1 MRRYLRAAVI
11 VAFLAPA
18 VAQAQYFGQNK
29 VQYTYFDF
37 QIIQTEHFDVYYYGN
52 FREAALDAARM
63 AERGY
68 ARLSRILNH
77 QWRERKPLIL
87 YASGTDFS
95 QTNTTYG
102 EIGEGTGGFTELFKH
117 RIVLPLTGSYADFE
131 HVLQHE
137 LVHAF
142 QYDVFSRGRI
152 GGGFQALAAAQ
163 PPLWFMEG
171 MAEYLSIG
179 PVDPRTAMWMRDAA
193 IEGRMPTIE
202 QMTINPYQYFP
213 YRFGHALWAYIGQ
226 KWGDETIGAILQGA
240 VVSGIERSFQR
251 VLGLS
256 LEQLSDEWREAV
268 QNTYL
273 PQVADHERARR
284 FGRLVIDRRRTGGTL
299 HVSPQVSPDGRR
311 IAYLSERNFFF
322 VDLHLADA
330 ETGRHVRRLVR
341 SNFDPNFESLRFVN
355 SSGSWSPDGSEYVFA
370 SKSGAS
376 DVINIV
382 NVRSGRVVQR
392 IRPAVQAV
400 TNPAFS
406 PDGQRIVFS
415 GLSGGWSDLYIVDRD
430 GGNERRLTAD
440 RYADLQP
447 QWSPDGRT
455 LAFVT
460 DRGPETDFSVLR
472 FGNLRIALYHLDG
485 DSVEL
490 LRGMEQ
496 GHNLNPQWAPDGRS
510 LAFVSDRTGIYNLFL
525 FDLDSAQAYQLTRAY
540 TGLSGLTD
548 LSPVLSWAR
557 EADRLVFTYY
567 ERGEYNVY
575 AIDNPR
581 ALRREP
587 YREPAVPM
595 IALANASAQ
604 PLRSDLFGPSRPV
617 TDAGV
622 PRLGQAQAVPGAPQQ
637 PGAQL
642 AGGQAPPAAAAT
654 ESGGVSIYRGAGGA
668 LRRSDAGPHTA
679 LRDTTQPAPLSV
691 AQLLD
696 SVRLALP
703 DTAEFTSRPY
713 RVRFS
718 PDYVSRPT
726 IGYSR
731 DNFGRGFFGGA
742 AIQLSDI
749 LGNHQLSIAALV
761 NGRISEAQAFVA
773 YANLSRRLNWAVGA
787 SQQPYYFYGSSTFES
802 YPQADV
808 YTQRIRRI
816 VVREVFG
823 QANYPFNRFRRLE
836 VGTRLVN
843 VSDATLNVITLY
855 DPLTGFPFGQY
866 DSLSSGRNQ
875 YFAQPSIAL
884 VFDNSL
890 FGFTSPFY
898 GRRSRIELSQAI
910 GDWRYTQLLAD
921 YRRYDYLGLPFFNL
935 ATRILFVGRFGRNE
949 EEFPMYLGST
959 ELVRGY
965 TYASFQRSEC
975 GTTSAQSVSGCG
987 SVDQLIGSR
996 IAVANVELR
1005 VPLIRNLT
1013 LGVLPIGFPP
1023 IEGALWFDAGLAWSR
1038 GADVRWS
1045 RPEYAPET
1053 VRAPVTSYGFGLRAN
1068 VLGFLILRLDY
1079 AVPRQRTHGG
1089 YWMVSLGPPF

>member
-1 MRRYLRAAVI
+1 MRKLIRTLAVAA
-11 VAFLAPA
+11 LAVPA
-18 VAQAQYFGQNK
+18 VAEAQYFGQNK

-102 EIGEGTGGFTELFKH
+102 DIGEATGGFTELFKH

-179 PVDPRTAMWMRDAA
+179 PVDARTAMWMRDAA

-202 QMTINPYQYFP
+202 QMTLDPYQYFP
-213 YRFGHALWAYIGQ
+213 YRFGHGLWAYIGQ

-240 VVSGIERSFQR
+240 VVGGIERSFQR

-284 FGRLVIDRRRTGGTL
+284 FGRMVIDRRRTGGTL
-299 HVSPQVSPDGRR
+299 HVSPQISPDGRR

-330 ETGRHVRRLVR
+330 ESGRHLRRLVR

-355 SSGSWSPDGSEYVFA
+355 SAGSWSPDGTEYVFA
-370 SKSGAS
+370 SKSGPS

-382 NVRSGRVVQR
+382 DVRSGRVVQR
-392 IRPAVQAV
+392 IRPGVQAV
-400 TNPAFS
+400 TNPSFS
-406 PDGQRIVFS
+406 PDGRRIVFS
-415 GLSGGWSDLYIVDRD
+415 GLNGGWSDLYIIDRD
-430 GGNERRLTAD
+430 GSNERRLTED

-447 QWSPDGRT
+447 VWSPDGRA

-460 DRGPETDFSVLR
+460 DRGPETDFGILR
-472 FGNLRIALYHLDG
+472 FGSFRLALYHLEG
-485 DSVEL
+485 DSIEL
-490 LRGMEQ
+490 LQGME
-496 GHNLNPQWAPDGRS
+496 GNNLNPQWAPDSRS
-510 LAFVSDRTGIYNLFL
+510 LAFISDRTGIYNLFL
-525 FDLDSAQAYQLTRAY
+525 FDRDSVETYQLTRAY

-575 AIDNPR
+575 SIDNPR

-587 YREPAVPM
+587 YRQPTTPM

-604 PLRSDLFGPSRPV
+604 PLRADILGRPQAASDA
-617 TDAGV
+617 D
-622 PRLGQAQAVPGAPQQ
+622 PRLIPAPAPQQ
-637 PGAQL
+637 PSGAQL
-642 AGGQAPPAAAAT
+642 AGGQAPPPATAT
-654 ESGGVSIYRGAGGA
+654 EPGGVSIYRGSSGA
-668 LRRSDAGPHTA
+668 LRRSDTGPGGA
-679 LRDTTQPAPLSV
+679 LRDSSQAAPLSV

-703 DTAEFTSRPY
+703 DTAEFTSRRY
-713 RVRFS
+713 RIRFS

-726 IGYSR
+726 IGYTR

-749 LGNHQLSIAALV
+749 LGNHQLSIAAQV
-761 NGRISEAQAFVA
+761 NGRISEAQVFTA
-773 YANLSRRLNWAVGA
+773 YANLSRRLNWAVGVA
-787 SQQPYYFYGSSTFES
+787 QQPYYYYGTTE
-802 YPQADV
+802 YQALPEADV
-808 YTQRIRRI
+808 LIYRLRRI
-816 VVREVFG
+816 VMREVFG
-823 QANYPFNRFRRLE
+823 QANYPFNRFRRVEL
-836 VGTRLVN
+836 GTRLVN
-843 VSDATLNVITLY
+843 VSDASLNIASYYQVG
-855 DPLTGFPFGQY
+855 TGAFIGQEEY
-866 DSLSSGRNQ
+866 VTDGTNR
-875 YFAQPSIAL
+875 YFVQPSIAL

-898 GRRSRIELSQAI
+898 GRRSRFELSRTI
-910 GDWRYTQLLAD
+910 GDWSYTQLLGD

-935 ATRILFVGRFGRNE
+935 ASRLLFLGRFGRNE
-949 EEFPMYLGST
+949 NEFPVFLGSS

-965 TYASFQRSEC
+965 TYASFRRSEC
-975 GTTSAQSVSGCG
+975 GTTAVQSLSGCG
-987 SVDQLIGSR
+987 AVDQLIGSR
-996 IAVANVELR
+996 IAVANIELR

-1023 IEGALWFDAGLAWSR
+1023 IEGALWFDAGVAWTAGSN
-1038 GADVRWS
+1038 VRWS
-1045 RPEYAPET
+1045 RSPEEDQS
-1053 VRAPVTSYGFGLRAN
+1053 VRAPVSSYGVGLRAN
-1068 VLGFLILRLDY
+1068 ILGFLILRVDY
-1079 AVPRQRTHGG
+1079 AVPRQRPQQGG
-1089 YWMVSLGPPF
+1089 YWIVSLGPPF